1 MSHVVRD
8 PKGYY
13 IMLGIP
19 PTADLA
25 SIKRAYRARAKLL
38 HPDRNPSP
46 QASAEFHA
54 LNEAYRVL
62 TDPAARHAYDTGR
75 TGHEATRPA
84 PRPAGAGAAPGA
96 DGAALTPRTCRVCGR
111 ATADLRYLVL
121 HRVRGAGLRVRRQP
135 ITGVFCRAHGDR
147 MAVAASL
154 YCWALGWWAL
164 PWGPVATL
172 AALWRNLGG
181 GEAPPRENFELLAFQ
196 ARSFLARGNLPMART
211 LTEQARPF
219 ARTDAERHHITQLLE
234 ALADQPAK
242 RARGRGFR
250 FGSAQIAQLAP
261 LLLIA
266 AVALYIAG
274 PSKVIGQLLSALP
287 ETTMVRPAPPPQRD
301 EPITGPFTGRTAPA
315 EPTELAEP
323 PSPPPPDTAPME
335 GLYVI
340 APDSVMVRRE
350 PAADADIAGTLSRGT
365 VVMVT
370 EVSRDGAWSRVLSAR
385 GISGFVP
392 SAALT
397 TDDMLR

>member
-25 SIKRAYRARAKLL
+25 SIKRAYRARSKLL

-46 QASAEFHA
+46 HASAEFHA

-62 TDPAARHAYDTGR
+62 ADPAARHAYDTGR
-75 TGHEATRPA
+75 TGHETTRPA
-84 PRPAGAGAAPGA
+84 PRPAPGA

-196 ARSFLARGNLPMART
+196 ARAFLARGNLPMART

-234 ALADQPAK
+234 VLADQPAK

-274 PSKVIGQLLSALP
+274 PSKVIGQLLSAVP
-287 ETTMVRPAPPPQRD
+287 ETTTGAPPPPAP
-301 EPITGPFTGRTAPA
+301 EPSRKEPVSGPFIGRTTPADPAP
-315 EPTELAEP
+315 T
-323 PSPPPPDTAPME
+323 PPPPPEAAPME

-340 APDSVMVRRE
+340 GPDSVEVRRL
-350 PAADADIAGTLSRGT
+350 PAPDAGVAGTLSRGT